1 MVNHAALAELLAIAF
16 MVAVLAL
23 AIVAVPAPK
32 RRDGGDGRGMSADPR
47 AWRGGFYVNPDDPA
61 MFVPKRQ
68 GSGWTLNFGHRYTW
82 RLVWLTI
89 GSLVATVVLST
100 TLNHD

>member
-16 MVAVLAL
+16 MIAVLAL

-32 RRDGGDGRGMSADPR
+32 RRDGGDARGMSADPR

-61 MFVPKRQ
+61 LFVPKRQ
-68 GSGWTLNFGHRYTW
+68 GAGWTLNFGHKWTW
-82 RLVWLTI
+82 RLIWIMV

-100 TLNHD
+100 TLARD